1 MNRILRA
8 RRARSADQE
17 PAFLITDARPG
28 ASIDEHSRI
37 VKYSVSM
44 GVRVLCFILAFFVQG
59 WLQILCLV
67 AAVVLPYFAVI
78 IANGRPSV
86 MPEGRTAQFMDD
98 IPSQDD
104 DAARDIL
111 EGELIGSPDS
121 GDEQQAKESN
131 AKERYAA

>member
-1 MNRILRA
+1 
-8 RRARSADQE
+8 
-17 PAFLITDARPG
+17 
-28 ASIDEHSRI
+28 
-37 VKYSVSM
+37 M